1 MQVDPNNA
9 ARGKEAEQSSTFGN
23 AEASRAVDGDE
34 DSGFSGNSCSSTN
47 FDVNGV
53 GTKNPWWQ
61 VNLVDEYDIAKVQ
74 LINRSDRDCFEQEGG
89 HCKNRL
95 QNVTVEVIKY
105 GETVQDINF
114 VGTVTDHK
122 NFMFHATGN
131 VIRVTLNGSSKILTL
146 CEVNVQIRTN

>member
-53 GTKNPWWQ
+53 GTENPWWK
-61 VNLVDEYDIAKVQ
+61 VNLVEEYDIAIVQ
-74 LINRSDRDCFEQEGG
+74 LFNRSDRDCIEQEGN

-95 QNVTVEVIKY
+95 HNVTVEVMKNE
-105 GETVQDINF
+105 ETVQAVHF
-114 VGTVTDHK
+114 AGTVTDHED
-122 NFMFHATGN
+122 FMFHASGN

-146 CEVNVQIRTN
+146 CEVYVRVR